1 MAATKHAQQIK
12 QDSQEYLTTA
22 LLQLLQTTDLN
33 DIKIS
38 QLVTRAGVSRM
49 AFYRNFETLEDVLV
63 AYFEPEIR
71 QIFDEVLNHVTA
83 TEKLQRLSEFLEQFG
98 ADLKLSIQRHYE
110 PIIRQIFFANMQ
122 RFYESEPMLQQVP
135 ATKRRYWI
143 GFMSAGIYEIWRECL
158 LDEQQDTL
166 NDLHELIAALQTAT
180 FKAVIN

>member
-83 TEKLQRLSEFLEQFG
+83 TEKLQRLSEFLEEFG
-98 ADLKLSIQRHYE
+98 AALKLSIQRHYE

-122 RFYESEPMLQQVP
+122 RFYESETTLQQVP
-135 ATKRRYWI
+135 PAKRRYWI
-143 GFMSAGIYEIWRECL
+143 GFMSAGIYEIWREWL

-166 NDLHELIAALQTAT
+166 EDLHQLIAALQTAT
-180 FKAVIN
+180 FSALAN